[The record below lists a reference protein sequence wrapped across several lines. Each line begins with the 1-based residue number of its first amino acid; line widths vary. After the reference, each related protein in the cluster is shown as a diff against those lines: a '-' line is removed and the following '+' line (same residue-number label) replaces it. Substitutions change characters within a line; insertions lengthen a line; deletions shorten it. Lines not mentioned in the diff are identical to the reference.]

1 MAGALW
7 VGFTVAGTS
16 RFAPTSSLEL
26 LEGSKSSATQKP
38 RRVPPEF
45 HNGAP
50 PAALNREAPW
60 TGGLRWV
67 AIEIE
72 G

>member
-1 MAGALW
+1 
-7 VGFTVAGTS
+7 
-16 RFAPTSSLEL
+16 
-26 LEGSKSSATQKP
+26 
-38 RRVPPEF
+38 VPPEF
-45 HNGAP
+45 HTGAP

-60 TGGLRWV
+60 TGGLRCV